1 MSVAVQPSVGVQC
14 DLGQKSQ
21 PDVVDQEVQCDLGQE
36 SQPRVTSD
44 TWLSINRT
52 WITGSE
58 ARRFPVHDY
67 LNSETGDD
75 TVASTLV
82 VHGIPNAVPQ
92 REVIEYFQQWGP
104 CFLKTPEKDRKFWAT
119 YHGGKSWYG
128 FVEFFNLTGA
138 DLLHVGLN
146 LKHVIRSH
154 ELWVRPRP
162 VNVLSI
168 IVKSVPKAITK
179 EHIIDHY
186 KQIGRCWFQW
196 NFSGLGN
203 VWSAFLDRDMWTG
216 FLQCESEDVL
226 QDVLAAE
233 REVRG
238 VELKMERW
246 SYQSHQLLLEE
257 AKNKR
262 NSERKTGDKGKRER
276 DKGKGD
282 GTGDRGK
289 GGGKGGKGDGKGDS
303 KGDGNGDSKGD
314 SKGGGTDKGDSKGGD
329 TGKGDGNG
337 DEKGEPNDGWSNWQR
352 DPSKW
357 HFMTWTH
364 IRYAFA
370 ACSHMSLLQSQNID
384 PARRPLTGH
393 GAARIELFLKDDLTL
408 MECGI
413 CILRGVLAQ
422 DGFASRCHTVEMLMK
437 LFAYLLF
444 DDATVPKD
452 LTLRR
457 RSLGDG
463 VSVENEAGWSIWQ
476 RDQSQWHRMKW
487 APQNTDTDRH
497 RARRHR
503 PGYGAARVELSL
515 RDDLT
520 EMTGGIK
527 IHKGVM
533 AQDCFANRCHNVEL
547 LMKWLASLL
556 FYDTIVPDDLNSF
569 LQQKGLSN

>member
-1 MSVAVQPSVGVQC
+1 MRVAVQPSVGVQC
-14 DLGQKSQ
+14 DLRQESQ

-44 TWLSINRT
+44 YPSNRP

-58 ARRFPVHDY
+58 ARRYPVHDY

-92 REVIEYFQQWGP
+92 REVIEYFQKWGH
-104 CFLKTPEKDRKFWAT
+104 CILKTPEKDRKFWAT

-128 FVEFFNLTGA
+128 FVEFSNLTGA

-146 LKHVIRSH
+146 LKHVIGSH

-186 KQIGRCWFQW
+186 KDKQIGRCWFQW

-262 NSERKTGDKGKRER
+262 NSERKTGAKGKRER
-276 DKGKGD
+276 DNGKGD

-289 GGGKGGKGDGKGDS
+289 GGGKGGEGDGKGDS
-303 KGDGNGDSKGD
+303 KGDGKGD
-314 SKGGGTDKGDSKGGD
+314 SKGDSKGGD

-337 DEKGEPNDGWSNWQR
+337 DGNGDEKGERVIVPNDGWANWQR
-352 DPSKW
+352 DPSRW
-357 HFMTWTH
+357 HFMTWTP
-364 IRYAFA
+364 
-370 ACSHMSLLQSQNID
+370 QNID

-393 GAARIELFLKDDLTL
+393 GAARIELFLADDLTG
-408 MECGI
+408 MECAI

-422 DGFASRCHTVEMLMK
+422 DGFASRCHNVEMLMK

-444 DDATVPKD
+444 DDATVPDD

-457 RSLGDG
+457 RYLGDG
-463 VSVENEAGWSIWQ
+463 VSVQNEAGWSLWQ
-476 RDQSQWHRMKW
+476 RDPSKWHRMTW
-487 APQNTDTDRH
+487 TPQNGPDKRLS
-497 RARRHR
+497 RAAELSRAAATQSLVGGGYR

-515 RDDLT
+515 RDDPT

-533 AQDCFANRCHNVEL
+533 AQDCFANRCHNVEI

-556 FYDTIVPDDLNSF
+556 FDDTTVPDDLKSF